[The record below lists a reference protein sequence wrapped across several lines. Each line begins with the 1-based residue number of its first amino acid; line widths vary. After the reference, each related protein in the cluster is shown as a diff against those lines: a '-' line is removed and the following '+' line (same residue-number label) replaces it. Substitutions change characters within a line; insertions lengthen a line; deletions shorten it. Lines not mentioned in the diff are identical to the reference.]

1 MSLNTDLSDLFHSL
15 SALMELKGENMFKVI
30 AFQKVSRIIRELNID
45 LKKAMD
51 EGKLSSIE
59 GIGKGS
65 QQIIEEFIQTGKS
78 SVFAEIAAS
87 VPAGLVPMM
96 SIEGLGPKTIHLVWK
111 QLNVTSV
118 DELSKA
124 IESGQLAGLKGMGAK
139 KIASIK
145 AGIDAYLSRAAD
157 GTPVQRRMGIA
168 EALEVALPLLDAVR
182 KIDGV
187 TRAEIAG
194 SLRRRKET
202 VADVDLIAA
211 VDDVDD
217 AGRVIKKFVNLD
229 GVIQTLGAGASK
241 GSVKVSNGM
250 QVDLRVVPTENFGA
264 ALLYF
269 TGSKEHNVKI
279 RGLAQK
285 QKMTLNEWGLY
296 KLDEYEKA
304 EKRTA
309 MPPATDAVASKT
321 EESIYKKLGLSFIE
335 PEMREDF
342 GEVELARLEN
352 GSKLDDKQLHS
363 KYLFE
368 NLNLF
373 AFHSTAERGP
383 NLVTEQMAVLE
394 LALLLDFPDADPRRN
409 MPSKRGY
416 AEFLPRFNAWDN
428 RYNRF
433 GSTISEIRQKIASR
447 LSEDQRLSD
456 EFAACRKLAS
466 GNASADWRTSG
477 SKRGANIPKTQG
489 VYFLRNAS
497 GSVNEGYIGVAG
509 IGTANTLSNRLG
521 MHFSGNRSSDNLIRR
536 YEAEEEYVANA
547 SRLPVLITRAD
558 IRGDLHTH
566 TTASDGKSSIEEMA
580 EAAKALG
587 YEYLAIT
594 DHSKAMAMA
603 NGLSVERLMKHIE
616 AIHRVSDKLKGIT
629 LLAGAE
635 CDILADGRM
644 DYDDDVLKELDI
656 VIASPHISL
665 KQDAE
670 KSTARLLRAIENRY
684 VNVIGHPTGRLING
698 RSGLP
703 LKMDE
708 IFKAAAASGT
718 ALEINSGYPRLDL
731 NDTNARA
738 AIQAGCMLSI
748 NTDSH
753 TNIFDEIIWGIG
765 VARRA
770 WVTKQNVINCLPLS
784 DLRAFLKKKR

>member
-1 MSLNTDLSDLFHSL
+1 MSLNNDLSDLFHSL

-30 AFQKVSRIIRELNID
+30 AFQKVSRILRELNID

-118 DELSKA
+118 EELSKA

-168 EALEVALPLLDAVR
+168 EALEVALPLFDAVR

-217 AGRVIKKFVNLD
+217 SGRVIKKFVNLD

-296 KLDEYEKA
+296 KIDEYEKA

-309 MPPATDAVASKT
+309 MPPAADAVASKT

-342 GEVELARLEN
+342 GEVELAKEKN
-352 GSKLDDKQLHS
+352 
-363 KYLFE
+363 
-368 NLNLF
+368 
-373 AFHSTAERGP
+373 
-383 NLVTEQMAVLE
+383 
-394 LALLLDFPDADPRRN
+394 
-409 MPSKRGY
+409 
-416 AEFLPRFNAWDN
+416 
-428 RYNRF
+428 
-433 GSTISEIRQKIASR
+433 
-447 LSEDQRLSD
+447 
-456 EFAACRKLAS
+456 
-466 GNASADWRTSG
+466 
-477 SKRGANIPKTQG
+477 
-489 VYFLRNAS
+489 
-497 GSVNEGYIGVAG
+497 
-509 IGTANTLSNRLG
+509 
-521 MHFSGNRSSDNLIRR
+521 
-536 YEAEEEYVANA
+536 
-547 SRLPVLITRAD
+547 LPVLITRAD

-566 TTASDGKSSIEEMA
+566 TTASDGKNTIEEMA

-635 CDILADGRM
+635 CDILVDGRM

-703 LKMDE
+703 LKMEE
-708 IFKAAAASGT
+708 IFKAAAANGT

-738 AIQAGCMLSI
+738 AVQAGCMLSI

-770 WVTKQNVINCLPLS
+770 WVTKENVINCLPLS